1 MAPDFRL
8 FEVLARHGVPFVVIG
23 GHAVNV
29 HGYIRA
35 TEDTDVLWARSRDT
49 EERLLTALGEL
60 DARSIGN
67 EIDPDTGIERTHPV
81 TAAFLRGRNLM
92 MLCTTAGFLDLF
104 DYVPGHPASSVQ
116 AVIDTAIL
124 VDGIRFASLEWL
136 RKMKAAAGRPKDLL
150 DLENLPELPPGN
162 CEHPPRE

>member
-1 MAPDFRL
+1 
-8 FEVLARHGVPFVVIG
+8 
-23 GHAVNV
+23 
-29 HGYIRA
+29 
-35 TEDTDVLWARSRDT
+35 
-49 EERLLTALGEL
+49 
-60 DARSIGN
+60 
-67 EIDPDTGIERTHPV
+67 
-81 TAAFLRGRNLM
+81 
-92 MLCTTAGFLDLF
+92 
-104 DYVPGHPASSVQ
+104 VPGHPASSVQ